1 MEGYAQEIDQRLIE
15 KYGARANMYVEYPLP
30 RFWSEE
36 FGEEGLTRGLID
48 LFSTPDV
55 PVQLYV
61 HMPYC
66 RTQCWFCTCHVL
78 ISKKYDDV
86 KEYLQY
92 LYKEIALY
100 RDFFARYG
108 IVPNFKEIHL
118 GGGSPTY
125 LREQEFDEMIE
136 ELATIADIKNLD
148 EFALEIDPRG
158 VKEDRM
164 EYYAKKG
171 INRISFG
178 VQDFDLAVQRAV
190 NRIQPAALTERLM
203 TPDLRKLFPKGVNFD
218 IICGLPHQTVD
229 SMRRTMETVVVLAP
243 DRVCL
248 NYLDFSEVSSSYHPH
263 QMLMPKHAI
272 PGNYERKLLFVEA
285 LHVLEDGGYV
295 RAGYDHF
302 VKPGDDVARAMTK
315 QSMAWNRLGVTPGRC
330 TDVVGIG
337 AHSSSRLGSR
347 YYSQNVYELP
357 RYFQAVSSGEFPVYK
372 GMKLSRDDIMR
383 REVIHALRSYF
394 MVDFGEFTRTYHV
407 DFPEYFSEELDA
419 LDAFEQD
426 GIVHRSDSG
435 IVISDMGRQ
444 FADRVCRTFDVYIR

>member
-1 MEGYAQEIDQRLIE
+1 MERVAAEMDRRLIE

-36 FGEEGLTRGLID
+36 FGQEGLQEGLHD
-48 LFSTPDV
+48 LFSMPDV

-66 RTQCWFCTCHVL
+66 RTQCLFCTCHVV

-86 KEYLQY
+86 KAYLPY

-100 RDFFARYG
+100 RDFFARHG
-108 IVPNFKEIHL
+108 TLPNFKEIHL

-125 LREQEFDEMIE
+125 LREQEFDEMIAE
-136 ELATIADIKNLD
+136 ISTIADIKNLD

-158 VKEDRM
+158 VKEDSM

-178 VQDFDLAVQRAV
+178 VQDFDLAVQKAV
-190 NRIQPAALTERLM
+190 NRVQPAMLTERLM
-203 TPDLRKLFPKGVNFD
+203 TPELRKLFPRGVNFD

-229 SMRRTMETVVVLAP
+229 SMRSTMETVVAMSP

-263 QMLMPKHAI
+263 QLLMPKDAI
-272 PGNYERKLLFVEA
+272 PNNYARKLLFIEA
-285 LHVLEDGGYV
+285 LNVLESGGYMRV
-295 RAGYDHF
+295 GYDHF
-302 VKPGDDVARAMTK
+302 VKPSDDVARAMTK
-315 QSMAWNRLGVTPGRC
+315 HSMAWNRLGVTPGRC
-330 TDVVGIG
+330 MDVLGIG
-337 AHSSSRLGSR
+337 VHSSSRLGSQ

-357 RYFQAVSSGEFPVYK
+357 RYFKAVSSGEFPVYK
-372 GMKLSRDDIMR
+372 GMRLSRDDVMR
-383 REVIHALRSYF
+383 REVIHGLRSYF
-394 MVDFGEFTRTYHV
+394 MVNFGTFTRTY
-407 DFPEYFSEELDA
+407 DINFPEYFRAELDA
-419 LDAFEQD
+419 LDAFEED
-426 GIVHRSDSG
+426 GIVYRSDSG
-435 IVISDMGRQ
+435 MVISDMGRQ
-444 FADRVCRTFDVYIR
+444 FADRVCRIFDVYIR